1 MPADYSSTA
10 RALALP
16 VSPLRS
22 PAINHHSRQPPWTRQ
37 SSQPTIRTLSSPGR
51 EKASFRDNLVD
62 NTERLR
68 RQFIKSFKKLSLPQ
82 RILGIVA
89 FVGLSVLGIL
99 FLVYNE
105 KIFAWFEPLAEKW
118 RNLKGGW
125 VILWA
130 MIFTVAFPPLI
141 GYSTCSTISGFVFG
155 FPNG

>member
-1 MPADYSSTA
+1 MSADYSSTA

-16 VSPLRS
+16 VSPLQS
-22 PAINHHSRQPPWTRQ
+22 PAVNHYRQQPWTRQ
-37 SSQPTIRTLSSPGR
+37 SSRPTIRSLQSSGR
-51 EKASFRDNLVD
+51 ETGSFRDNVVD
-62 NTERLR
+62 VAERLQ
-68 RQFIKSFKKLSLPQ
+68 RQFIKSFKKLSYVQ

-89 FVGLSVLGIL
+89 FVALSVLGIL

-118 RNLKGGW
+118 RNLRGGW
-125 VILWA
+125 LILWA

-141 GYSTCSTISGFVFG
+141 GYSTCLTISGFVYG

>member
-1 MPADYSSTA
+1 MSADYSSTA

-22 PAINHHSRQPPWTRQ
+22 PAINHYRQQPWTRQ
-37 SSQPTIRTLSSPGR
+37 PNQPTIRPLQSPGR
-51 EKASFRDNLVD
+51 ETAGFRDSLVD
-62 NTERLR
+62 NAERLQ
-68 RQFIKSFKKLSLPQ
+68 RQFIKSFKKLSYLQ

-89 FVGLSVLGIL
+89 FVALSVFGIL

-118 RNLKGGW
+118 RNLRGGW
-125 VILWA
+125 LILWA

-141 GYSTCSTISGFVFG
+141 GYSTCLTISGFVFG

>member
-1 MPADYSSTA
+1 MSVDYSSTA

-16 VSPLRS
+16 VSPLRT
-22 PAINHHSRQPPWTRQ
+22 PTVKHPSRQQPWIRQ
-37 SSQPTIRTLSSPGR
+37 SSQPTIRTQQSQGR
-51 EKASFRDNLVD
+51 ETASLRDNLVD
-62 NTERLR
+62 NAERLQ
-68 RQFIKSFKKLSLPQ
+68 RQLIKSYKKLSYTQ
-82 RILGIVA
+82 RILGTVA

-118 RNLKGGW
+118 KNLRGGW
-125 VILWA
+125 LILWA

-141 GYSTCSTISGFVFG
+141 GYSTCLTISGFVFG